1 MSEIKNGE
9 IVKMAR
15 TGIHGG
21 QGPRQNRLIKGDND
35 PLDIKPDNVEQMV
48 LLSLKTA
55 TWLDEADIAS
65 AAIAVQL
72 AKTMDEMPNRRHQ
85 LAPILIG
92 LLSNLGLLNNR
103 QQDDTMSPQ
112 EMLGAIASGMHK
124 EIK

>member
-1 MSEIKNGE
+1 
-9 IVKMAR
+9 MAK

-21 QGPRQNRLIKGDND
+21 QGPRQNRLIKGDNE

-48 LLSLKTA
+48 LVSLSTA
-55 TWLDEADIAS
+55 SWLDEADLAS
-65 AAIAVQL
+65 ASIAVQL

-103 QQDDTMSPQ
+103 QQDEKMTPA
-112 EMLGAIASGMHK
+112 EMLSAIANGDHK
-124 EIK
+124 

>member
-1 MSEIKNGE
+1 
-9 IVKMAR
+9 MAK

-21 QGPRQNRLIKGDND
+21 QGPRQNRLIKGDNE

-48 LLSLKTA
+48 LVSLSTA
-55 TWLDEADIAS
+55 SWLDEADLAS
-65 AAIAVQL
+65 ASIAVQL

-103 QQDDTMSPQ
+103 QHDEKMTPA
-112 EMLGAIASGMHK
+112 EMLSAIANGDHK
-124 EIK
+124 

>member
-1 MSEIKNGE
+1 
-9 IVKMAR
+9 MAR

-21 QGPRQNRLIKGDND
+21 QGPRQNRLIKGDNS

-55 TWLDEADIAS
+55 TWLDEADLAS

-72 AKTMDEMPNRRHQ
+72 AKSMDEMPNRRHQ

-103 QQDDTMSPQ
+103 QEDTKMTPQ
-112 EMLGAIASGMHK
+112 EMLNAIAGGQAK
-124 EIK
+124 

>member
-1 MSEIKNGE
+1 
-9 IVKMAR
+9 MAR

-21 QGPRQNRLIKGDND
+21 QGPRQNRLIKGDNA

-55 TWLDEADIAS
+55 TWLDEADLAS
-65 AAIAVQL
+65 ASIAVQL
-72 AKTMDEMPNRRHQ
+72 AKSMDEMPNRRHQ

-103 QQDDTMSPQ
+103 QEDTIMTPQ
-112 EMLGAIASGMHK
+112 EMLQAIAGGQTK
-124 EIK
+124 